1 MKTLPAIILLLLC
14 AILQAEEVR
23 KPNVL
28 FIAIDDMNDG
38 ITLFGENRP
47 FKTPHICDLARRG
60 VFFSRAYC
68 ASAACN
74 PSRAAILSGR
84 RPHNTGIYGNST
96 DWRAATRG
104 VLTLPAYFGKHGYYT
119 TGFGKIYHHK
129 EDGAFNDPGAWD
141 HFRKMDAQYM
151 PVKKLN
157 GAPGYGSRNTDW
169 GAWPKDSEETQTMDY
184 KSVSYAI
191 EVLKKKHD
199 KPFFLAC
206 GNLQAALTFFCADEI
221 P

>member
-38 ITLFGENRP
+38 ITLFGEDRP
-47 FKTPHICDLARRG
+47 FKTPHIRALARRG

-68 ASAACN
+68 PSAACN

-104 VLTLPAYFGKHGYYT
+104 VLTLPAYFGKH
-119 TGFGKIYHHK
+119 
-129 EDGAFNDPGAWD
+129 
-141 HFRKMDAQYM
+141 
-151 PVKKLN
+151 
-157 GAPGYGSRNTDW
+157 
-169 GAWPKDSEETQTMDY
+169 
-184 KSVSYAI
+184 
-191 EVLKKKHD
+191 
-199 KPFFLAC
+199 
-206 GNLQAALTFFCADEI
+206 
-221 P
+221 